1 MVALLKSVCNLHNWY
16 GFGVVLKEGKK
27 MAQVRLLA

>member
-16 GFGVVLKEGKK
+16 GFGVVLKEGK
-27 MAQVRLLA
+27 MAQVRLLT